1 MENRI
6 KEQQLMLFA
15 DRTSCQDFL
24 ANQFRLLLSSF
35 AYVLLHNFRRLYLA
49 GTDLATAQVN
59 RIRLTLLKVA
69 ARVTVSVRRIVLHMA
84 SSCPYQ
90 PLFRNLAATLLPPP
104 G

>member
-15 DRTSCQDFL
+15 DRTSCHDFQ

-35 AYVLLHNFRRLYLA
+35 AYVLLHELRESHLK
-49 GTDLATAQVN
+49 GTDLENAQVN
-59 RIRLTLLKVA
+59 RMRIVLLKIA
-69 ARVTVSVRRIVLHMA
+69 ARVTVSVRRVVLHLS
-84 SSCPYQ
+84 SSCPFQ
-90 PLFRNLAATLLPPP
+90 HLFRHIAATLVPSP